1 MNSVALTVPSA
12 FGTASAGPATSR
24 PPIPA
29 AAVRAALA
37 AKTAVENK
45 AADVVVL
52 DLRPLTPVCDFFVLA
67 TGSSRRTVH
76 TIVEEVDAA
85 LRKAGD
91 TRLSV
96 EGYEASKWVVQ
107 DYGDVMVHVF
117 DPDTREYYKL
127 EELWADAE
135 KLDWEGELE

>member
-1 MNSVALTVPSA
+1 M
-12 FGTASAGPATSR
+12 FGTPSAGPAVSR
-24 PPIPA
+24 PAVPPA
-29 AAVRAALA
+29 DRRAALA
-37 AKTAVENK
+37 ARIAVENK
-45 AADVVVL
+45 ATDVVVL

-85 LRKAGD
+85 LRGVGD
-91 TRLSV
+91 TRMSV

-135 KLDWEGELE
+135 KLDWENAD